1 MRVPVCT
8 LATDIA
14 PEFDPT
20 LTVLVICP
28 SCGKEFR
35 ELASA
40 LDFSPP
46 ANVTGKFRAPN
57 VQPRS

>member
-1 MRVPVCT
+1 MRVPVSK
-8 LATDIA
+8 LATDTP

-20 LTVLVICP
+20 LSVLVTCP

-57 VQPRS
+57 VQLKT